1 MTRERKIVDTEI
13 AARTRNDAATV
24 YKPSVVAGSGI
35 SRPTANYAAMPGH
48 SAASQAANHA
58 VMPGHPA
65 YKADA
70 ASPAPRTAPEPR
82 VVPMAG
88 YRHGR
93 GGMGT
98 RPTGT
103 S

>member
-1 MTRERKIVDTEI
+1 MSREQKVVDTEI
-13 AARTRNDAATV
+13 AARTHSYVAPV
-24 YKPSVVAGSGI
+24 YVPLIVAGSGI
-35 SRPTANYAAMPGH
+35 SRPTVNYAVMPGH
-48 SAASQAANHA
+48 SAASQAVNHA

-70 ASPAPRTAPEPR
+70 ATPAPRTAPEHK
-82 VVPMAG
+82 VIPMAG

-103 S
+103 A

>member
-1 MTRERKIVDTEI
+1 MTREQKVDTEI
-13 AARTRNDAATV
+13 AARTRSYAAPV
-24 YKPSVVAGSGI
+24 YVPLPVAGSAI
-35 SRPTANYAAMPGH
+35 SRPTLNYAVMPGH
-48 SAASQAANHA
+48 SAAAQAVNHA

-65 YKADA
+65 YSADA
-70 ASPAPRTAPEPR
+70 AIPAPRTAPEPK
-82 VVPMAG
+82 VIPMVG

-103 S
+103 A